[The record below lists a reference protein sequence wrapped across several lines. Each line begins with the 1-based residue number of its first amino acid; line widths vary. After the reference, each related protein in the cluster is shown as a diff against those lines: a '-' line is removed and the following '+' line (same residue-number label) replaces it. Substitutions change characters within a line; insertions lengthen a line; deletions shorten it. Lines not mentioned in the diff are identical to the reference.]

1 MIMKVEDIRQYAAI
15 MKEFGL
21 SELEITENNNTI
33 RLSQTVTAEIK
44 LPAAAI
50 QPAPAIQQEETKAD
64 DNGLYLLKSPM
75 VGVFYH
81 APAEDAQPYV
91 KVGDQVKK
99 GDVIGLIEAM
109 KLMNEVLCDR
119 DGTVESFVAENAS
132 PVDFGAGLI
141 KIRV

>member
-1 MIMKVEDIRQYAAI
+1 MIMKVEDIRRYAEI

-21 SELEITENNNTI
+21 SEIEITEDDNKI
-33 RLSQTVTAEIK
+33 RLSRTVTAEIK

-50 QPAPAIQQEETKAD
+50 QPAAEVREEPKSED
-64 DNGLYLLKSPM
+64 DGLYLLKSPM

-81 APAEDAQPYV
+81 APAEDAKPYV

-109 KLMNEVLCDR
+109 KLMNEVLCDC